1 MWHNDDISKVQVLEN
16 DSGTLLG
23 GAACFA
29 LLQFHLALL
38 LPSPGGNT
46 SQGQSS
52 SSCLQGGFFLGG
64 FSKSYHLSSPTSSL
78 PFLFSLF
85 SPLIQS
91 SLLLILRDCCPHS
104 HSIVMVI
111 WVCFGLQGAADGLGG
126 QRQERPLM
134 SKLAQIVDPDL
145 LRQSHQQQ
153 LSLELT
159 T

>member
-16 DSGTLLG
+16 DSVTLLG
-23 GAACFA
+23 GALHFCNFT
-29 LLQFHLALL
+29 LPFSFLL
-38 LPSPGGNT
+38 LGATPVRGSPP
-46 SQGQSS
+46 
-52 SSCLQGGFFLGG
+52 LAALIQGGFFLGG

-104 HSIVMVI
+104 QSIVMVI
-111 WVCFGLQGAADGLGG
+111 WVCFGHQGAADGLGG

-134 SKLAQIVDPDL
+134 SKLAWIVDPDL

-153 LSLELT
+153 ISLELT

>member
-52 SSCLQGGFFLGG
+52 SGCLQGGFFLGG
-64 FSKSYHLSSPTSSL
+64 FSKSYHLSSPTSLLPPL
-78 PFLFSLF
+78 PFLS
-85 SPLIQS
+85 S
-91 SLLLILRDCCPHS
+91 SLYFRHSSNLLCFSYSATAAPIPNPLLWLSRSVLGTKVQLMDWRDK
-104 HSIVMVI
+104 
-111 WVCFGLQGAADGLGG
+111 GKRD
-126 QRQERPLM
+126 R
-134 SKLAQIVDPDL
+134 
-145 LRQSHQQQ
+145 
-153 LSLELT
+153 
-159 T
+159 